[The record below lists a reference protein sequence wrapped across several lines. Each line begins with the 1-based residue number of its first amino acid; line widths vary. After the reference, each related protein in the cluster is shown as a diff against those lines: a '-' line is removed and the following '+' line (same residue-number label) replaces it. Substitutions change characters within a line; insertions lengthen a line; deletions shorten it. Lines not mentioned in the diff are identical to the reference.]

1 MAYTPK
7 EKKADGFAQ
16 INLDQAPDNVRK
28 AAAEAMTQLARFNE
42 AKKGFEAAYLA
53 TPRAKA
59 KGLTAENTAFGYR
72 YGKPSVKLVAPRG
85 SSSGEDSG
93 F

>member
-16 INLDQAPDNVRK
+16 INLAAQGEQVRK
-28 AAAEAMTQLARFNE
+28 AAAEAMTQLSRFNE
-42 AKKGFEAAYLA
+42 AKKAFETAYLA
-53 TPRAKA
+53 SPRAKE

-72 YGKPSVKLVAPRG
+72 YGKPSVKIVAPRG
-85 SSSGEDSG
+85 SSNGEDSG